1 MLVLTLGAEEHE
13 NMIGLRDIEAAR
25 RRLQGVALRT
35 PLVPCPRGE
44 QDRALYFKPE
54 SLQPTGAF
62 KLRGAYNKISSLS
75 PEDRR
80 RGVVAHSSGNH
91 AQAVAYAALA
101 LGVKATIVMPLGAS
115 RVKLDATAELGAEVV
130 LVGPGSAERSRKAEE
145 LAEEHGYV
153 PVPPYDDE
161 VLIAGQGTIG
171 AEILEDLPDVGT
183 VLVPVS
189 GGGLIGGI
197 SAAIKLARPDVRV
210 IGVEP
215 ELAADAR
222 ASLESGSLVEFPA
235 DRVARTVADGLRVQK
250 LGEAPFEHIRTFVDD
265 ILAVTERE
273 ILEAMRR
280 LVLRVRLVAEPSGAV
295 TFAAYLFHREELP
308 TSRLTVAVIS
318 GGNVEVGLLAEVLST
333 SYGRG
338 SRSARRGL
346 DRITDVESTER
357 VVDQVASEDGP
368 KLGLSVSRERTQRL
382 VAAGACSLVD
392 RGYCAARTRLCHS
405 EWYAPYPEPAPAV
418 FGVGHAASDDEV
430 GPEAVHGQ
438 RVF

>member
-1 MLVLTLGAEEHE
+1 MLVLTFGAEEYE
-13 NMIGLRDIEAAR
+13 NMIGSGDIEAAR

-35 PLVPCPRGE
+35 PLVLCPRSE
-44 QDRALYFKPE
+44 DDRALYFKPE

-75 PEDRR
+75 LEDRH

-101 LGVKATIVMPLGAS
+101 LGVKATIVMPRGAS

-153 PVPPYDDE
+153 QVPPYDDE

-197 SAAIKLARPDVRV
+197 SAAIKLARPEVRV

-222 ASLESGSLVEFPA
+222 ASLGSGRLVEFPA
-235 DRVARTVADGLRVQK
+235 DQVARTVADGLRVQK
-250 LGEAPFEHIRTFVDD
+250 LGEAPFEHIRAFVDD
-265 ILAVTERE
+265 IVAVTEEE

-280 LVLRVRLVAEPSGAV
+280 LALRVRLVAEPSGAV
-295 TFAAYLFHREELP
+295 TFAAYLFHREGLP
-308 TSRLTVAVIS
+308 ASRFTVAVIS
-318 GGNVEVGLLAEVLST
+318 GGNVDPGLLAEVLST
-333 SYGRG
+333 R
-338 SRSARRGL
+338 
-346 DRITDVESTER
+346 
-357 VVDQVASEDGP
+357 
-368 KLGLSVSRERTQRL
+368 
-382 VAAGACSLVD
+382 
-392 RGYCAARTRLCHS
+392 
-405 EWYAPYPEPAPAV
+405 
-418 FGVGHAASDDEV
+418 
-430 GPEAVHGQ
+430 
-438 RVF
+438 

>member
-1 MLVLTLGAEEHE
+1 MFKGVLRSCYDAGVSALPCWSSLSAEENE
-13 NMIGLRDIEAAR
+13 PMIGSEDIEVAR

-44 QDRALYFKPE
+44 EERALYFKPE

-75 PEDRR
+75 SVERSL
-80 RGVVAHSSGNH
+80 GVVAHSSGNH
-91 AQAVAYAALA
+91 AQAVAYAARA
-101 LGVKATIVMPLGAS
+101 LDTRAVVVMPRGAP

-145 LAEEHGYV
+145 LAEEYGYI

-171 AEILEDLPDVGT
+171 PEILEDLPDVET

-197 SAAIKLARPDVRV
+197 SAAIKLSLPEVRV

-222 ASLESGSLVEFPA
+222 ASLKGGRLVEFPA
-235 DRVARTVADGLRVQK
+235 DQVARTVADGLRVQR
-250 LGEAPFEHIRTFVDD
+250 LGEAPFEHIRAFVDD
-265 ILAVTERE
+265 IVAVTEEE

-280 LVLRVRLVAEPSGAV
+280 LALRVRLVSEPSGAV
-295 TFAAYLFHREELP
+295 TFAAYLFHRAELP
-308 TSRLTVAVIS
+308 ASRLTVAVIS
-318 GGNVEVGLLAEVLST
+318 GGNVEPGLLAEVLA
-333 SYGRG
+333 G
-338 SRSARRGL
+338 SSRLRRRVRS
-346 DRITDVESTER
+346 
-357 VVDQVASEDGP
+357 P
-368 KLGLSVSRERTQRL
+368 
-382 VAAGACSLVD
+382 
-392 RGYCAARTRLCHS
+392 
-405 EWYAPYPEPAPAV
+405 
-418 FGVGHAASDDEV
+418 
-430 GPEAVHGQ
+430 
-438 RVF
+438 

>member
-1 MLVLTLGAEEHE
+1 MFKGVLRSCYDAEVSAVPCWSSLSAEENE
-13 NMIGLRDIEAAR
+13 TIIGLEDIEVAR

-35 PLVPCPRGE
+35 PLVPCPGGPRN
-44 QDRALYFKPE
+44 RALYFKPE

-75 PEDRR
+75 SEERG

-91 AQAVAYAALA
+91 AQAVAYAARA
-101 LGVKATIVMPLGAS
+101 LNTRAVVVMPRGAS

-130 LVGPGSAERSRKAEE
+130 LVGPGSADRSRKAEE
-145 LAEEHGYV
+145 LAQEHGYV

-161 VLIAGQGTIG
+161 VLMAGQGTIG
-171 AEILEDLPDVGT
+171 PEILEDLPDVET

-197 SAAIKLARPDVRV
+197 SAAMKLPRPKVRV

-235 DRVARTVADGLRVQK
+235 EQVARTVADGLRVQR
-250 LGEAPFEHIRTFVDD
+250 LGEAPFEHIRAFVDD
-265 ILAVTERE
+265 IITVTEEE

-280 LVLRVRLVAEPSGAV
+280 LALRVRLVAEPSGAV

-308 TSRLTVAVIS
+308 APRLTVAVIS
-318 GGNVEVGLLAEVLST
+318 GGNVEPGLLARVLDGST
-333 SYGRG
+333 LED
-338 SRSARRGL
+338 ARN
-346 DRITDVESTER
+346 
-357 VVDQVASEDGP
+357 
-368 KLGLSVSRERTQRL
+368 
-382 VAAGACSLVD
+382 AA
-392 RGYCAARTRLCHS
+392 TR
-405 EWYAPYPEPAPAV
+405 
-418 FGVGHAASDDEV
+418 
-430 GPEAVHGQ
+430 
-438 RVF
+438 

>member
-1 MLVLTLGAEEHE
+1 MLVLTFGAEENE
-13 NMIGLRDIEAAR
+13 YIIGSGDIEVAR
-25 RRLQGVALRT
+25 KRLQGVALRT

-44 QDRALYFKPE
+44 EDRALYFKPE

-62 KLRGAYNKISSLS
+62 KLRGAYNKISALS
-75 PEDRR
+75 SEERS

-91 AQAVAYAALA
+91 AQAVAYAARA
-101 LGVKATIVMPLGAS
+101 LDTRAVVVMPRGAS
-115 RVKLDATAELGAEVV
+115 RVKLDATADLGAQVV
-130 LVGPGSAERSRKAEE
+130 LVGPGSAERSRRAEE

-171 AEILEDLPDVGT
+171 PEILEDLPDVET

-197 SAAIKLARPDVRV
+197 SAAIKLSRPEVRV

-222 ASLESGSLVEFPA
+222 ASLESGRLVEFPA
-235 DRVARTVADGLRVQK
+235 DQVARTVADGLRVQR
-250 LGEAPFEHIRTFVDD
+250 LGEAPFEHIRAYVDD
-265 ILAVTERE
+265 IVAVTEEE

-280 LVLRVRLVAEPSGAV
+280 LALRVRLVAEPSGAV

-318 GGNVEVGLLAEVLST
+318 GGNVEPGLLADVLSDST
-333 SYGRG
+333 YED
-338 SRSARRGL
+338 ARN
-346 DRITDVESTER
+346 
-357 VVDQVASEDGP
+357 
-368 KLGLSVSRERTQRL
+368 
-382 VAAGACSLVD
+382 AA
-392 RGYCAARTRLCHS
+392 T
-405 EWYAPYPEPAPAV
+405 
-418 FGVGHAASDDEV
+418 
-430 GPEAVHGQ
+430 
-438 RVF
+438 